1 LALPFALFAAPVAGA
16 SGALVMSAPL
26 SASTTNAT
34 PTFKGSTSELTEPV
48 TVRVYAGPTVG
59 ETPVETLPTGSP
71 LESENWSVTATPLTE
86 GTYTAVAEQAE
97 AGGIEPPM
105 KTAPVT
111 FAVVTSPPVVTLE
124 GPKSPSGQTK
134 PSFKGT
140 SSEGGEVTV
149 EIYAGSKVSGS
160 PVSTAVAHPSV
171 GGPWS
176 SGAAGTALTS
186 GEYTAVAVQE
196 SALGNGP
203 GSSEPVTFEVNT
215 EAPKV
220 SLEGPPARTNDNTPS
235 FKGSASEAGTVTVH
249 VHQGATVSGSEV
261 AKVSA
266 TVSDGQWSATVSS
279 ELADGEYTAQATEP
293 SSLGNPDGVSG
304 TVSFVVDTKV
314 PTLTL
319 KAPVSPSK
327 DTTPAFKG
335 TSSEAGEVTVDIY
348 AGSSVGSTPVS
359 TAVAHAASAGEWSS
373 GAAVPA
379 LVSGE
384 YTAVAVQES
393 GLGNGLGKSG
403 PVTFIVNTA
412 PPSVSLQ
419 KPVSPSKNTKPS
431 FTGMTSEG
439 GEVKVEIYVGPSVS
453 GAPIATAVAHP
464 TSAGEWTSA
473 AASPALVSGEYTA
486 QAVQVSA
493 LGNGPGTSNAVTFE
507 VNTEPPQVTLN
518 QLASPSKVTAPRFSG
533 TASEAGEVTVHVYR
547 GAKASGT
554 EVATAKGTVK
564 AGTWESAEA
573 SPALT
578 EGEYTAVASEPSGLG
593 NQPGTSAAMTFE
605 VVTRSPAVTLEQPE
619 SPSNATAPSFGGTA
633 SADTEVVV
641 HIYEGTK
648 AQGTP
653 VATAKATGTGTKWLS
668 GPASPALN
676 GEDRTYAAVAEQASP
691 LGNPPGKSG
700 VVTFV
705 VNTNPP
711 TVSLE
716 RPESP
721 SKDTTPKFEGSASET
736 TQVTVHIYAGP
747 KAQGSEVAKATATVT
762 SGKWKSEAAS
772 PALADGEYTAVATQ
786 PSALGNSPGTS
797 PPVTFEV
804 DTKPPTVM
812 LNQPQSPSRNTTPT
826 FTGTASAST
835 QVVIHIYQGTKA
847 EGTVVSTA
855 TATGNGGS
863 WKSSAASPALAGADR
878 TYTAVAEQPSPL
890 GNPAGVSGP
899 VTFVVDTEPP
909 KVVLNQPPSPSK
921 DRTPTFTGTG
931 SDTTL
936 VTVHIYAGP
945 KPEGT
950 EVASAT
956 ASGTGGAW
964 ESKAASPQ
972 LADGEYS
979 AVATQPSSLG
989 NEPGTSNAVKFI
1001 VNTES
1006 PKVTL
1011 EQPPSPSRDQTPKFK
1026 GTASAET
1033 QVIVHIYEGTKA
1045 EGHEVESAT
1054 ATPVEGAWSSENES
1068 ALAPGE
1074 HSYTA
1079 VAEQA
1084 SPLGNPPGLSQPVTF
1099 VVDTEGPKVTLETPE
1114 TPSNDTKPTFKGATN
1129 AETKVVVH
1137 IYEGTE
1143 TTGEEVTSVTATPSK
1158 GAWSSPTATLKSGEH
1173 TYTAVATEVSPIT
1186 NNPEGRSKPVTF
1198 VVDTEAPKIS
1208 LETPETPSNDTKP
1221 SFSGGT
1227 NASTPVV
1234 IHVHEGSNV
1243 QGKEVAQVTGKA
1255 SEGRWT
1261 AGPVALL
1268 AGNHT
1273 YTAVATQVSPFSGNE
1288 PGTSKPVTF
1297 VIDTE
1302 APKLSLEPVETPSNN
1317 TKPTFKGTT
1326 NTETQIVVHVF
1337 EGTEA
1342 KGKEVTS
1349 AIGTPNGKGGWSAA
1363 ASLPTSGEHTYT
1375 AVAKQVSPISGNEEG
1390 ESSTIT
1396 FVVDTEPPK
1405 LTFEQPES
1413 PSNNDAPTFVGTT
1426 NAATSM
1432 VVRVYEGSAPE
1443 GTEITK
1449 VTATVSAGKWSA
1461 KATLPTTGEHT
1472 YTAIAMQPSPFNGIG
1487 EGKSKPVTFFI
1498 DREPPKITLNSV
1510 PRSSNPAPTFSGT
1523 TNATNEVLV
1532 HLFEGSK
1539 AEGKEIVLIKTTV
1552 VEGKWTSNAASLA
1565 TTGEHTYSAFATQVS
1580 PFSGNSEGK
1589 TAPITFV
1596 VDHNPPVV
1604 TLTGPKSPSGNSKPS
1619 FSGTASEKQPV
1630 TLKIYSGTQVEGAPL
1645 ATKTASVENGS
1656 WKVSEVP
1663 LSTGKHSYTAVA
1675 SEPSEIGNG
1684 AGESPHITFEIDTES
1699 PTVTLEPVAGISN
1712 NQAPLFDGKAS
1723 DATPVIVTIYE
1734 GTTPEGTPIRT
1745 LKAQPN
1751 GGTWESAPVS
1761 PKLGNGTY
1769 SAIATQESSLG
1780 NPAGVS
1786 GPINFKINTESP
1798 RVTLN
1803 RPASPSNKTT
1813 LSFSGSASETTT
1825 VLVDV
1830 YEGKGTKGKIVAE
1843 AHASGTG
1850 STWTS
1855 NQVTLEAGVK
1865 EFTAVAI
1872 QTSALKN
1879 VPGESVPVTFVIDTE
1894 PPTVSLNPITS
1905 PSNVTTPIFSG
1916 TSSETTPV
1924 TIDIY
1929 EGSKTKEVEPV
1940 ATATATPSIGDGSW
1954 TSSHATPA
1962 LLKGLR
1968 TFTAV
1973 AHEPSG
1979 IGNKEGESAPVTF
1992 VVDTE
1997 PPTVTLHA
2005 VAAEGDAKPSFS
2017 GTASESTP
2025 VTIDVYAGAVARGTA
2040 VASLTAEGDGGEWIS
2055 GQLRDALEN
2064 GTYTAVASQQSQ
2076 LGNEPGTS
2084 KPMTFIVNTS
2094 PPTVVVGTP
2103 GEIKTS
2109 QAVLQ
2114 GSVYPNNGNVSSCS
2128 FEFGTS
2134 SSYGRLI
2141 ECAFSLPSDSE
2152 CTFSS
2157 CVFPSGT
2164 GGVSVYAKIFE
2175 LQPSTTY
2182 FYRVVAENERGPGS
2196 DVGSFTTPARS
2207 SGSSAPPPPAPT
2219 GPAATGVAASKSASL
2234 AALLASQLDPS
2245 GRGAKIAAL
2254 LKAGLYQERFKAP
2267 EAGTTSIRWY
2277 YLPRGAKLGG
2287 RGKHAPV
2294 LVASGTWRFS
2304 AAGVATIK
2312 IRLSAKGRLLLSR
2325 AKQIRLTATCT
2336 FTPPPPGSK
2345 PTAVSRAFELKR

>member
-1 LALPFALFAAPVAGA
+1 MALPFALFAAPVASA
-16 SGALVMSAPL
+16 SAALVMSAPL
-26 SASTTNAT
+26 SGNTTNAT
-34 PTFKGSTSELTEPV
+34 PTFSGSTEDNEDPV
-48 TVRVYAGPTVG
+48 TVVVHEGASSTGPIAQTL
-59 ETPVETLPTGSP
+59 TPVPA
-71 LESENWSVTATPLTE
+71 SEGLWSATAASLAA

-97 AGGIEPPM
+97 SADMDQTSFSNAVTFEVV
-105 KTAPVT
+105 TAPP
-111 FAVVTSPPVVTLE
+111 SVTLE
-124 GPKSPSGQTK
+124 ALESPSKNTK

-140 SSEGGEVTV
+140 STEAGKVTV
-149 EIYAGSKVSGS
+149 EIHSGS
-160 PVSTAVAHPSV
+160 I
-171 GGPWS
+171 GGPVVSEATGTASGGSWS
-176 SGAAGTALTS
+176 SAAASPALAD
-186 GEYTAVAVQE
+186 GEYTAVAVQK

-203 GSSEPVTFEVNT
+203 GSSEPVTFVVNT
-215 EAPKV
+215 EPPKV
-220 SLEGPPARTNDNTPS
+220 SLEGPPALTNDNTPS
-235 FKGSASEAGTVTVH
+235 FKGGASEAGTVTVH
-249 VHQGATVSGSEV
+249 VHQGATVGGNEV
-261 AKVSA
+261 AKVTG
-266 TVSDGQWSATVSS
+266 TVSGGKWSATVSS
-279 ELADGEYTAQATEP
+279 ELADGEYTAVATEP
-293 SSLGNPDGVSG
+293 SSLDNEPG
-304 TVSFVVDTKV
+304 TSNTVTFVVDTAA
-314 PTLTL
+314 PSLTL
-319 KAPVSPSK
+319 VGPPTRSSN
-327 DTTPAFKG
+327 TTPSFEG
-335 TSSEAGEVTVDIY
+335 TTTEAGEVTVHIHKGG
-348 AGSSVGSTPVS
+348 ASGNEVTHVTFPV
-359 TAVAHAASAGEWSS
+359 ASGPWSS
-373 GAAVPA
+373 PAVSSLA
-379 LVSGE
+379 EGE
-384 YTAVAVQES
+384 YTAVASEPS
-393 GLGNGLGKSG
+393 LLGNGEGTSKA
-403 PVTFIVNTA
+403 VTFEVVTA

-431 FTGMTSEG
+431 FTGATSEG
-439 GEVKVEIYVGPSVS
+439 GEVKVEIYVGPTVS
-453 GAPIATAVAHP
+453 GSPVSTAVAHP
-464 TSAGEWTSA
+464 SVAGPWSSGA
-473 AASPALVSGEYTA
+473 AGTALTSGEYTA
-486 QAVQVSA
+486 VAVQKSA
-493 LGNGPGTSNAVTFE
+493 LGNGPGSSEPVTFV

-533 TASEAGEVTVHVYR
+533 TASEAGEVTVRVYR

-554 EVATAKGTVK
+554 EVAVVKGTVK
-564 AGTWESAEA
+564 AGSWESAEV
-573 SPALT
+573 SPGLT
-578 EGEYTAVASEPSGLG
+578 EGEYTALASEPSGLG

-619 SPSNATAPSFGGTA
+619 SPSNATTPSFSGTA
-633 SADTEVVV
+633 TADTEVVV
-641 HIYEGTK
+641 HIYAGTK

-653 VATAKATGTGTKWLS
+653 VATATATGTGAKWLS
-668 GPASPALN
+668 GPTSSALN

-721 SKDTTPKFEGSASET
+721 SKDKTPKFEGSASET
-736 TQVTVHIYAGP
+736 TPVTVHIFAGP
-747 KAQGSEVAKATATVT
+747 KPEGSEVAKATATVT
-762 SGKWKSEAAS
+762 GGKWKSEAAS

-812 LNQPQSPSRNTTPT
+812 LNQPQSPSKNTTPT

-909 KVVLNQPPSPSK
+909 RVMLNQPPSPSK

-931 SDTTL
+931 SDITL

-1074 HSYTA
+1074 HTYTA

-1099 VVDTEGPKVTLETPE
+1099 VVDTEGPKVTLETLE
-1114 TPSNDTKPTFKGATN
+1114 TPSNDTKPTFKGTTN

-1143 TTGEEVTSVTATPSK
+1143 ATGEEVTSATATPSK
-1158 GAWSSPTATLKSGEH
+1158 GAWSSPAATLKSGEH
-1173 TYTAVATEVSPIT
+1173 TYTAVATEASPIT

-1198 VVDTEAPKIS
+1198 VVDTEAPRIS

-1221 SFSGGT
+1221 SFAGAT

-1288 PGTSKPVTF
+1288 SGTSKPVTF

-1302 APKLSLEPVETPSNN
+1302 APKVSLEPLETPSSN

-1326 NTETQIVVHVF
+1326 NTETQVVVHVF
-1337 EGTEA
+1337 EGAEA

-1349 AIGTPNGKGGWSAA
+1349 AIGTSNGKGGWSAA

-1405 LTFEQPES
+1405 LTFEQPEPS
-1413 PSNNDAPTFVGTT
+1413 SNNDAPTFVGTT
-1426 NAATSM
+1426 NATTSL

-1487 EGKSKPVTFFI
+1487 EGKSKPVTFFV

-1539 AEGKEIVLIKTTV
+1539 AEGKEIALIKATV

-1589 TAPITFV
+1589 TAPIAFI
-1596 VDHNPPVV
+1596 VDHNPPAV
-1604 TLTGPKSPSGNSKPS
+1604 TLTGPKSPSGNIKPS
-1619 FSGTASEKQPV
+1619 FSGTTNEKAAV
-1630 TLKIYSGTQVEGAPL
+1630 TLNIYLGPRAEGMAV
-1645 ATKTASVENGS
+1645 ATKTANVENGS
-1656 WKVSEVP
+1656 WKVSEVT
-1663 LSTGKHSYTAVA
+1663 LASGKHTYTAVA
-1675 SEPSEIGNG
+1675 AEPSEIGNG
-1684 AGESPHITFEIDTES
+1684 VGESTAATFEIDTES
-1699 PTVTLEPVAGISN
+1699 PTVTLEPVAGISKN
-1712 NQAPLFDGKAS
+1712 TTPKFKGAAS
-1723 DATPVIVTIYE
+1723 DTTAVTVNVYE
-1734 GTTPEGTPIRT
+1734 GSKAEGKPIRT
-1745 LKAQPN
+1745 LKAQPSS
-1751 GGTWESAPVS
+1751 GTWVTAAVS
-1761 PKLGNGTY
+1761 PGLENGKY
-1769 SAIATQESSLG
+1769 AAVASQESSLG
-1780 NPAGVS
+1780 NKEGVS
-1786 GPINFKINTESP
+1786 APITFEINTASP
-1798 RVTLN
+1798 SVTLN
-1803 RPASPSNKTT
+1803 QPKSPSRQVT
-1813 LSFSGSASETTT
+1813 LTFSGTASEHTE
-1825 VLVDV
+1825 VVVHV
-1830 YEGKGTKGKIVAE
+1830 YEGVV
-1843 AHASGTG
+1843 ASGTIIREAKATG
-1850 STWTS
+1850 TGPGWTS
-1855 NQVTLEAGVK
+1855 SPVTMPSGDRT
-1865 EFTAVAI
+1865 FTAVAI
-1872 QTSALKN
+1872 QTSALGN
-1879 VPGESVPVTFVIDTE
+1879 VAGESVPV
-1894 PPTVSLNPITS
+1894 
-1905 PSNVTTPIFSG
+1905 
-1916 TSSETTPV
+1916 
-1924 TIDIY
+1924 
-1929 EGSKTKEVEPV
+1929 K
-1940 ATATATPSIGDGSW
+1940 
-1954 TSSHATPA
+1954 
-1962 LLKGLR
+1962 
-1968 TFTAV
+1968 
-1973 AHEPSG
+1973 
-1979 IGNKEGESAPVTF
+1979 F

-1997 PPTVTLHA
+1997 PPVVTLA
-2005 VAAEGDAKPSFS
+2005 QVASPSNVIKTRFSGTSSEEAPVTISVYESSVTTGKPIATATATPDPADGSWSVALGEPLPSGLHTFTAIARQPSSIENGPGSSAPITFTVDTLSPTITMRSVASEGDAKPSFS
-2017 GTASESTP
+2017 GSATESTP
-2025 VTIDVYAGAVARGTA
+2025 VTIEVFSGSQPSGTL
-2040 VASLTAEGDGGEWIS
+2040 VASVTAESGGGEWTS
-2055 GQLRDALEN
+2055 GQLKTALEN
-2064 GTYTAVASQQSQ
+2064 GVYTAIAEQPSA
-2076 LGNEPGTS
+2076 LGNAPGLS
-2084 KPMTFIVNTS
+2084 NAVTFIVNTS
-2094 PPTVVVGTP
+2094 PPTVVL
-2103 GEIKTS
+2103 ETS
-2109 QAVLQ
+2109 AVKNISATLHA
-2114 GSVYPNNGNVSSCS
+2114 SVDPNGGNIGIGLCS
-2128 FEFGTS
+2128 FELGTTT
-2134 SSYGRLI
+2134 SYGRVAQ
-2141 ECAFSLPSDSE
+2141 CAWGE
-2152 CTFSS
+2152 GCTFAT

-2164 GGVSVYAKIFE
+2164 STVPVYASFFE
-2175 LQPSTTY
+2175 LEPSTTY
-2182 FYRVVAENERGPGS
+2182 FYRVGAENERGTGS
-2196 DVGSFTTPARS
+2196 AVGSFTTNARS
-2207 SGSSAPPPPAPT
+2207 SGVSSAPPPPAPI
-2219 GPAATGVAASKSASL
+2219 GPGAIGVAASKSARL
-2234 AALLASQLDPS
+2234 AALLVSQLDPS

-2254 LKAGLYQERFKAP
+2254 LKAGLYRERFKAP
-2267 EAGTTSIRWY
+2267 EPGTTSIRWY

-2287 RGKHAPV
+2287 KGKHAPV

-2312 IRLSAKGRLLLSR
+2312 IRLSAKGRLLLSH
-2325 AKQIRLTATCT
+2325 AKQIHLTATCT
-2336 FTPPPPGSK
+2336 FTPPPGSK
-2345 PTAVSRAFELKR
+2345 PTAVSRTFELKR

>member
-1 LALPFALFAAPVAGA
+1 
-16 SGALVMSAPL
+16 
-26 SASTTNAT
+26 
-34 PTFKGSTSELTEPV
+34 
-48 TVRVYAGPTVG
+48 
-59 ETPVETLPTGSP
+59 
-71 LESENWSVTATPLTE
+71 
-86 GTYTAVAEQAE
+86 
-97 AGGIEPPM
+97 
-105 KTAPVT
+105 
-111 FAVVTSPPVVTLE
+111 
-124 GPKSPSGQTK
+124 
-134 PSFKGT
+134 
-140 SSEGGEVTV
+140 
-149 EIYAGSKVSGS
+149 
-160 PVSTAVAHPSV
+160 
-171 GGPWS
+171 
-176 SGAAGTALTS
+176 LTS
-186 GEYTAVAVQE
+186 GEYTAVAVQK
-196 SALGNGP
+196 SALGNAP
-203 GSSEPVTFEVNT
+203 GSSEPVTFV
-215 EAPKV
+215 
-220 SLEGPPARTNDNTPS
+220 
-235 FKGSASEAGTVTVH
+235 
-249 VHQGATVSGSEV
+249 
-261 AKVSA
+261 
-266 TVSDGQWSATVSS
+266 
-279 ELADGEYTAQATEP
+279 
-293 SSLGNPDGVSG
+293 
-304 TVSFVVDTKV
+304 
-314 PTLTL
+314 
-319 KAPVSPSK
+319 
-327 DTTPAFKG
+327 
-335 TSSEAGEVTVDIY
+335 
-348 AGSSVGSTPVS
+348 
-359 TAVAHAASAGEWSS
+359 
-373 GAAVPA
+373 
-379 LVSGE
+379 
-384 YTAVAVQES
+384 
-393 GLGNGLGKSG
+393 
-403 PVTFIVNTA
+403 
-412 PPSVSLQ
+412 
-419 KPVSPSKNTKPS
+419 
-431 FTGMTSEG
+431 
-439 GEVKVEIYVGPSVS
+439 
-453 GAPIATAVAHP
+453 
-464 TSAGEWTSA
+464 
-473 AASPALVSGEYTA
+473 
-486 QAVQVSA
+486 
-493 LGNGPGTSNAVTFE
+493 
-507 VNTEPPQVTLN
+507 VNTEPPRVTLN

-533 TASEAGEVTVHVYR
+533 TASEAGEVTVRVYK

-619 SPSNATAPSFGGTA
+619 SPSNATKPSFSGTA
-633 SADTEVVV
+633 TANTEVVV
-641 HIYEGTK
+641 HIYAGTK

-653 VATAKATGTGTKWLS
+653 VATATATGTGAKWLS

-711 TVSLE
+711 TISLE

-721 SKDTTPKFEGSASET
+721 SKDTTPRFEGSASET
-736 TQVTVHIYAGP
+736 TPVTVHIFAGP
-747 KAQGSEVAKATATVT
+747 KPEGSEVAKATATVT
-762 SGKWKSEAAS
+762 GGKWKSEAAS
-772 PALADGEYTAVATQ
+772 PALTDGEYTAVATQ
-786 PSALGNSPGTS
+786 PSALGNSPGVS

-812 LNQPQSPSRNTTPT
+812 LNQPQSPSKNTTPT

-835 QVVIHIYQGTKA
+835 QVVIHIYQGTKP

-909 KVVLNQPPSPSK
+909 KVTLNQPPSPSK

-931 SDTTL
+931 SDNTL
-936 VTVHIYAGP
+936 VTVHIYAGS

-956 ASGTGGAW
+956 AAGTGGAW

-1045 EGHEVESAT
+1045 EGHQVESTT
-1054 ATPVEGAWSSENES
+1054 ATPVEGAWSSENEVPL
-1068 ALAPGE
+1068 ALGE
-1074 HSYTA
+1074 HTYTA

-1114 TPSNDTKPTFKGATN
+1114 TPSNDTKPTFKGTTN

-1137 IYEGTE
+1137 IYEGSE
-1143 TTGEEVTSVTATPSK
+1143 AAGEEVASVTATPSK
-1158 GAWSSPTATLKSGEH
+1158 GAWSSASATLKSGEH

-1198 VVDTEAPKIS
+1198 LVDTEAPKIS

-1221 SFSGGT
+1221 SFTGAT

-1243 QGKEVAQVTGKA
+1243 QGKEVAQITGKA
-1255 SEGRWT
+1255 SEGRWA

-1288 PGTSKPVTF
+1288 SGTSKPVTF

-1302 APKLSLEPVETPSNN
+1302 APKLSLEPLETPSSN

-1326 NTETQIVVHVF
+1326 NTETQVVVHVF

-1342 KGKEVTS
+1342 RGKEVTS

-1375 AVAKQVSPISGNEEG
+1375 AVAKQMSPISGNEEG

-1405 LTFEQPES
+1405 LTFEQPGS
-1413 PSNNDAPTFVGTT
+1413 PSNNDAPTFAGTT

-1461 KATLPTTGEHT
+1461 KATLPTSGEHT

-1487 EGKSKPVTFFI
+1487 EGKSKPVTFFV
-1498 DREPPKITLNSV
+1498 DREPPKITLSSV

-1539 AEGKEIVLIKTTV
+1539 PEGKELALIKATV

-1565 TTGEHTYSAFATQVS
+1565 TAGEHTYSAFATQVS

-1596 VDHNPPVV
+1596 VDHNPPIV

-1619 FSGTASEKQPV
+1619 FSGASNEKTTV
-1630 TLKIYSGTQVEGAPL
+1630 TLRIYLGPRAEGTPV
-1645 ATKTASVENGS
+1645 ATKTANVESGGS
-1656 WKVSEVP
+1656 WKIGEVP
-1663 LSTGKHSYTAVA
+1663 LSSGKNVYTAVA
-1675 SEPSEIGNG
+1675 SEASEIGNG
-1684 AGESPHITFEIDTES
+1684 TGESTAVTFEIDTE
-1699 PTVTLEPVAGISN
+1699 PPKVTLEPVAGISN
-1712 NQAPLFDGKAS
+1712 NTTPKFQGAAS
-1723 DATPVIVTIYE
+1723 DTTPVTVNVYE
-1734 GTTPEGTPIRT
+1734 GGEAKGKPIRT
-1745 LKAQPN
+1745 LKAQPSS
-1751 GGTWESAPVS
+1751 GTWVTAAVN
-1761 PKLGNGTY
+1761 PKLENGEYTALA
-1769 SAIATQESSLG
+1769 SQESSLG
-1780 NPAGVS
+1780 NKEGVS
-1786 GPINFKINTESP
+1786 APITFKINT
-1798 RVTLN
+1798 
-1803 RPASPSNKTT
+1803 ASPSVVLNQPKSPSHQVT
-1813 LSFSGSASETTT
+1813 LTFSGTASEHTE
-1825 VLVDV
+1825 VVVHV
-1830 YEGKGTKGKIVAE
+1830 YEGAV
-1843 AHASGTG
+1843 ASGTIVREAKATG
-1850 STWTS
+1850 SGWTS
-1855 NQVTLEAGVK
+1855 SSVTMPSGDHT
-1865 EFTAVAI
+1865 FTAVAI
-1872 QTSALKN
+1872 QTSALGN
-1879 VPGESVPVTFVIDTE
+1879 VPGESVPV
-1894 PPTVSLNPITS
+1894 
-1905 PSNVTTPIFSG
+1905 
-1916 TSSETTPV
+1916 
-1924 TIDIY
+1924 
-1929 EGSKTKEVEPV
+1929 K
-1940 ATATATPSIGDGSW
+1940 
-1954 TSSHATPA
+1954 
-1962 LLKGLR
+1962 
-1968 TFTAV
+1968 
-1973 AHEPSG
+1973 
-1979 IGNKEGESAPVTF
+1979 F

-1997 PPTVTLHA
+1997 PPVVTLAQVASPSNVVAPRFSGTSSEGATVTVSVYGSSVTTGQPIATATATPDPADGSWSVALGEPLPTGLHTFTA
-2005 VAAEGDAKPSFS
+2005 IARQPSSIENGPGSSAPITFTVDTLSPTVTMRSVATEGDAKPSFS
-2017 GTASESTP
+2017 GSATESTP
-2025 VTIDVYAGAVARGTA
+2025 VTIEVFSGSHHSGTL
-2040 VASLTAEGDGGEWIS
+2040 VASVTAETGGGEWTS
-2055 GQLRDALEN
+2055 GQLKTALEN
-2064 GTYTAVASQQSQ
+2064 GVYTAIAEQTSA
-2076 LGNEPGTS
+2076 LGNPPGLSEPV
-2084 KPMTFIVNTS
+2084 TFTVNTA
-2094 PPTVVVGTP
+2094 PPTIALEAPSAAKDKATLHASVEPNGGNIGP
-2103 GEIKTS
+2103 G
-2109 QAVLQ
+2109 A
-2114 GSVYPNNGNVSSCS
+2114 CS
-2128 FEFGTS
+2128 FELGTTT
-2134 SSYGRLI
+2134 SYGRVAD
-2141 ECAFSLPSDSE
+2141 CAWGE
-2152 CTFSS
+2152 QCTFATCS
-2157 CVFPSGT
+2157 FPSGT
-2164 GGVSVYAKIFE
+2164 GSVGAYASFFE
-2175 LQPSTTY
+2175 LEPNTTY
-2182 FYRVVAENERGPGS
+2182 FYRVVAENERGTGS
-2196 DVGSFTTPARS
+2196 AVGSFTTNARS
-2207 SGSSAPPPPAPT
+2207 SGISSVPPPPAPI
-2219 GPAATGVAASKSASL
+2219 GSAATGVAASKSASL
-2234 AALLASQLDPS
+2234 APLLVSQLDPS

-2254 LKAGLYQERFKAP
+2254 LKAGLYRERFKAP
-2267 EAGTTSIRWY
+2267 EPGTTSIRWY
-2277 YLPRGAKLGG
+2277 YLPRGAKLAGK
-2287 RGKHAPV
+2287 GKHAPV
-2294 LVASGTWRFS
+2294 LVASGAWRFS

-2312 IRLSAKGRLLLSR
+2312 IRLSAKGRLMLSR

-2336 FTPPPPGSK
+2336 FTPPPGSK